1 MHPLRP
7 HPSATSVTPGSCY
20 WLTSPIRD
28 PIVPPQPD
36 CPKML
41 MTCCQ
46 SAYKQNDMTY
56 SNYRSH
62 RRRNENRGMGERSE
76 LREKSLGSRC
86 VLGAPLIKTRTFC
99 LFVMDLFFQDVFFC
113 SLAILLN
120 LTSLS
125 PPPAAATLL
134 LSSSSLRA
142 CLFYLAADSL

>member
-7 HPSATSVTPGSCY
+7 HPSATPVTPGSCY

-99 LFVMDLFFQDVFFC
+99 LFVMDLFFQDVFLFTGHT
-113 SLAILLN
+113 SESN
-120 LTSLS
+120 LPQSTACRCNSF
-125 PPPAAATLL
+125 TFLL
-134 LSSSSLRA
+134 LTASMFVLLGR
-142 CLFYLAADSL
+142 